1 MKQHTKLVTKSS
13 ELTLKRWQHTASTAV
28 TDHEGPRNLL
38 TMPLVI
44 EGRSDPMKDADKLTN
59 LLRSDDLI
67 QIEETHFSKM
77 ISKDLGAYL
86 KHKSK

>member
-1 MKQHTKLVTKSS
+1 MKQLTKLVTKSS
-13 ELTLKRWQHTASTAV
+13 ELTLKRWQHKASTAA
-28 TDHEGPRNLL
+28 TDHEGPRNLF

-67 QIEETHFSKM
+67 QIEKAHFSKM
-77 ISKDLGAYL
+77 ISKDLGAD
-86 KHKSK
+86 